1 MDGSP
6 AVARLAPEVSN
17 FVRCRRVV
25 ILSQTFNLE
34 IPMADTQPATPVS
47 LTGKPFTAMRGSEK
61 ITWIGKCVVMLLTG
75 GFAFPNIFVE

>member
-1 MDGSP
+1 
-6 AVARLAPEVSN
+6 
-17 FVRCRRVV
+17 
-25 ILSQTFNLE
+25 
-34 IPMADTQPATPVS
+34 MADTQPATPVS